1 MPQRDRRSL
10 IRELRRWDL
19 VALVINAV
27 IGAGIFGLPS
37 RVFAI
42 AGAYAVFAYL
52 VAAATVFL
60 IVLCFAEVGSRFSA
74 TGGPYLP
81 RETFGPMAGF
91 QVGWLLWLGR
101 VASIA
106 ALANLFV
113 SYAAYFVP
121 AAAVEPWRSSVII
134 ALLLPLAIANI
145 RGVRVTTRVTNVFT
159 AAKLTPLCLFAFVGI
174 WFVDPQSYSLA
185 LPDYSSFSQ
194 ATLLLVFTFTGFEA
208 AAIPAGEMQNP
219 AKNLPFALVT
229 GMALVALL
237 YVLIQI
243 VSIGTLPELAT
254 SQRPLADASSRFL
267 GAAGGWVISAGA
279 LVSITGTENASLF
292 ATPRLLFA
300 MAENGQLPKAFGAI
314 DERYQTPVMAIGV
327 TTVLAL
333 VLAILSTFI
342 SALTISTVVRLIAYA
357 ATCMAVPLLRRRN
370 DVSRAAF
377 HAPGGYV
384 IAAVAIVLIIWL
396 ISSTAIAELRMSIL
410 AVIAG
415 FVVYGVL
422 MRKSSTVTT
431 DGRGQRDR

>member
-1 MPQRDRRSL
+1 MDQRDRRSL

-37 RVFAI
+37 RVFAL
-42 AGAYAVFAYL
+42 AGTYAVFAYL
-52 VAAATVFL
+52 VAAATVFM

-74 TGGPYLP
+74 TGGPYLYA
-81 RETFGPMAGF
+81 RETFGPLAGF
-91 QVGWLLWLGR
+91 QVGWLMWLGR

-121 AAAVEPWRSSVII
+121 VAAVEPWRSGVII
-134 ALLLPLAIANI
+134 ALLLPLAIVNM

-159 AAKLTPLCLFAFVGI
+159 AAKLTPLCVFALVGI
-174 WFVDPQSYSLA
+174 WFVDPQRYSIA
-185 LPDYSSFSQ
+185 PPDYSSFSQ

-237 YVLIQI
+237 YVSIQI

-267 GAAGGWVISAGA
+267 GAAGAWLISAGA
-279 LVSITGTENASLF
+279 LVSITGTQNASLF

-314 DERYQTPVMAIGV
+314 DDRYQTPVMAIGV
-327 TTVLAL
+327 TTILAL

-342 SALTISTVVRLIAYA
+342 SALTISTVVRLLAYA
-357 ATCMAVPLLRRRN
+357 ATCASVPLLRRRA
-370 DVSRAAF
+370 DASRAAF
-377 HAPGGYV
+377 HAPGGTV
-384 IAAVAIVLIIWL
+384 IAAVAVVLIIWL
-396 ISSTAIAELRMSIL
+396 LSSTAGAELRMSLL

-415 FVVYGVL
+415 FVVYGV
-422 MRKSSTVTT
+422 SSNVTT
-431 DGRGQRDR
+431 DGRERRDR